1 MNRISRGVLAG
12 AAGTTFLNA
21 VTYLDMAVRGRPA
34 SPVPD
39 RAVDVMA
46 DRAGV
51 SLGEGETADNR
62 RTGTGA
68 LLGLLTGMAAG
79 AAYGLVRP
87 LAPGVPRSVAAL
99 AVGLGT
105 MAATDA
111 GNVSL
116 GLTHPRDW
124 SAADWA
130 SDVVPHLAFGA
141 GVVQAFDAASR

>member
-51 SLGEGETADNR
+51 SLG
-62 RTGTGA
+62 
-68 LLGLLTGMAAG
+68 GLLTGMAAG